1 MLPYFRSMEA
11 FFKLSLPKDWQYELL
26 SIGGNS
32 PQNQKDFFC
41 LPIVVLLPF
50 KRTPFAHQKDSFCNP
65 KGLLFKTTS
74 KHRAICRRTVTYN
87 NTFVFDLAR
96 YWFFNH
102 LSILVKISAIF
113 FASCQD
119 ILYICKTIKPMKSDI

>member
-11 FFKLSLPKDWQYELL
+11 FFNLSLPKDWQYELL

-32 PQNQKDFFC
+32 HQNQKDSFC

-74 KHRAICRRTVTYN
+74 KHSN
-87 NTFVFDLAR
+87 L
-96 YWFFNH
+96 
-102 LSILVKISAIF
+102 
-113 FASCQD
+113 
-119 ILYICKTIKPMKSDI
+119 

>member
-11 FFKLSLPKDWQYELL
+11 FFNLSLPKDWQSLSDSQLQYFFTQLSYELL

-32 PQNQKDFFC
+32 PQNQKDSFC

-65 KGLLFKTTS
+65 KGLLFKTAS
-74 KHRAICRRTVTYN
+74 KHSN
-87 NTFVFDLAR
+87 L
-96 YWFFNH
+96 
-102 LSILVKISAIF
+102 
-113 FASCQD
+113 
-119 ILYICKTIKPMKSDI
+119 